1 MYASKHFDFKN
12 SLIHLENRVL
22 FTKTT
27 PCTSQ
32 WKKHAF
38 PVLVSFLHHRNY
50 VCPGSTPIL
59 TSDIQLALAK
69 KLAKAIQNYC

>member
-1 MYASKHFDFKN
+1 MYASKHFDFKKSMHN
-12 SLIHLENRVL
+12 LL
-22 FTKTT
+22 
-27 PCTSQ
+27 
-32 WKKHAF
+32 F